1 MWIPA
6 AGKSLWPLLRDGD
19 SLRVQRVVSATNLK
33 PGDVAVIKR
42 SDGILAAHLVV
53 SVEPLRTIST
63 AGVEDPTPL
72 EALGKVTG
80 FRRWGRVWPWPDQL
94 SLVLQF
100 WPGAAEVIKRVPL
113 VRATV
118 RALRDR

>member
-19 SLRVQRVVSATNLK
+19 SLRVRRVVSATELAR
-33 PGDVAVIKR
+33 GDVAVIKR
-42 SDGILAAHLVV
+42 PDGILAAHLVLTL
-53 SVEPLRTIST
+53 EPLRTIST
-63 AGVEDPTPL
+63 AGVEDPPPL

-94 SLVLQF
+94 SFVLRF
-100 WPGAAEVIKRVPL
+100 WPAAAEALKRVPL

-118 RALRDR
+118 RSLRDR